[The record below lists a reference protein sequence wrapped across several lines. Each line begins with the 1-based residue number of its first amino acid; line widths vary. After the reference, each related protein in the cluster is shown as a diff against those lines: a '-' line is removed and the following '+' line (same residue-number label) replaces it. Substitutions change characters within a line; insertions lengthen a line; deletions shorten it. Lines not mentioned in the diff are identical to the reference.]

1 MEKQELRQLLDKY
14 LDNRCTDEE
23 NTLLDNWYLEF
34 ELEDL
39 PPLTDAQLEEIDSMQ
54 PPVVKSK
61 KRPPLSFYILIGI
74 AAALAITVISLAVWP
89 QIHSSRYGTDIEPG
103 SDQAVLTLSNG
114 QKINLS
120 DAKDGTLAEQGNVII
135 SKSGSGELTFKI
147 KQDEVLVNPTD
158 RAKPTDSIRG
168 KLAQVPDLNQL
179 NSVTTPRGGQY
190 AIVLPDGTKVWINAG
205 STLRFP
211 SSFIDL
217 PERRVELIGEAY
229 FEVQKATNLMDKLRK
244 RIPFIVKTSKQ
255 EVTVLG
261 THFNINCYNDEP
273 NTKTTLLEGSVRIAT
288 LPTAEGAGAARET
301 TIKPDQQA
309 VLTGSS
315 LKVNQI
321 DADDAVA
328 WKNGEF
334 MFRAESLESIMRKI
348 SRWYGVDIVYEDK
361 QVGKKLFGGTISK
374 FQKVS
379 EVLSMLEL
387 TGEVQFKIDDRTITV
402 MR

>member
-14 LDNRCTDEE
+14 KDNQCTNEE
-23 NTLLDNWYLEF
+23 YALLDNWYLEF
-34 ELEDL
+34 ELENL
-39 PPLTDAQLEEIDSMQ
+39 PPLTEAQLEEITSMQ
-54 PPVVKSK
+54 PPKVTQK
-61 KRPPLSFYILIGI
+61 KTPLTLYILIGI
-74 AAALAITVISLAVWP
+74 AAVLALMIISFAVWP

-114 QKINLS
+114 KKINLS
-120 DAKDGTLAEQGNVII
+120 DAKNGTLAEQGNVVI
-135 SKSGSGELTFKI
+135 SKSGNGELTFKI
-147 KQDEVLVNPTD
+147 KPDEVLVSPTD
-158 RAKPTDSIRG
+158 KAKPADSIRG
-168 KLAQVPDLNQL
+168 QIAQVPDLNQL
-179 NSVTTPRGGQY
+179 NSITTPRGGQY
-190 AIVLPDGTKVWINAG
+190 AIVLPDGTRVWINAG

-229 FEVQKATNLMDKLRK
+229 FEVAKATNLMDKLRK
-244 RIPFIVKTSKQ
+244 RIPFVVTTNKQ
-255 EVTVLG
+255 VVTVLG
-261 THFNINCYNDEP
+261 THFNINCYTDEP
-273 NTKTTLLEGSVRIAT
+273 NTKTTLLEGSVRITT
-288 LPTAEGAGAARET
+288 LSSTEGAGAAREI

-309 VLTGSS
+309 VLTGST
-315 LKVNQI
+315 LKVNNI
-321 DADDAVA
+321 DADDAIA

-334 MFRAESLESIMRKI
+334 MFRSESLESIMRKI
-348 SRWYGVDIVYEDK
+348 SRWYGVDVVYQDK

-387 TGEVQFKIDDRTITV
+387 TGEVQFKIDDRRITV

>member
-14 LDNRCTDEE
+14 KDNQCTDKEY
-23 NTLLDNWYLEF
+23 TLLDNWYLEF
-34 ELEDL
+34 ELDNL
-39 PPLTDAQLEEIDSMQ
+39 PPLTTAQLEEISSMQ
-54 PPVVKSK
+54 PPAIT
-61 KRPPLSFYILIGI
+61 KRKTPLIIYILVGI
-74 AAALAITVISLAVWP
+74 AAILALMVINFAVWP

-114 QKINLS
+114 KKINLS
-120 DAKDGTLAEQGNVII
+120 DAKNGTLAEQGNVVI
-135 SKSGSGELTFKI
+135 SKSGNGELTFKI
-147 KQDEVLVNPTD
+147 KPDEVLVSPTD
-158 RAKPTDSIRG
+158 KTKPTDSIRG
-168 KLAQVPDLNQL
+168 QIAQVPDLNQL
-179 NSVTTPRGGQY
+179 NSITVPRGGQY

-217 PERRVELIGEAY
+217 PERRVELTGEAY
-229 FEVQKATNLMDKLRK
+229 FEVAKATNLMDKLRK
-244 RIPFIVKTSKQ
+244 RIPFVVITNKQ
-255 EVTVLG
+255 IVTVLG
-261 THFNINCYNDEP
+261 THFNINCYTDEP
-273 NTKTTLLEGSVRIAT
+273 NTKTTLLEGSVRITT
-288 LPTAEGAGAARET
+288 LPSTEGAGAAREI

-309 VLTGSS
+309 VLTGST
-315 LKVNQI
+315 LKINNI
-321 DADDAVA
+321 DADDAIA

-334 MFRAESLESIMRKI
+334 MFRSESLESIMRKI
-348 SRWYGVDIVYEDK
+348 SRWYGVDIVYQDK

-387 TGEVQFKIDDRTITV
+387 TGEVQFKIDDRKITV

>member
-1 MEKQELRQLLDKY
+1 MEKQELKKLLDKHKQ
-14 LDNRCTDEE
+14 NQCTDED
-23 NTLLDNWYLEF
+23 NTLLENWYLKFEF
-34 ELEDL
+34 ADL
-39 PPLTDAQLEEIDSMQ
+39 PPLTDAQLEEIGSMQ
-54 PPVVKSK
+54 ALKFTPKKSL
-61 KRPPLSFYILIGI
+61 PLTLY
-74 AAALAITVISLAVWP
+74 LAIGLAAVLALTIVSLAVWP
-89 QIHSSRYGTDIEPG
+89 QIRSSRYGTDIEPG
-103 SDQAVLTLSNG
+103 SDQAILTLSNG
-114 QKINLS
+114 QKINLGA
-120 DAKDGTLAEQGNVII
+120 AKDGTLAEQGNIII
-135 SKSGSGELTFKI
+135 SKSGTGELTFKLRP
-147 KQDEVLVNPTD
+147 DAVLVDPAD
-158 RAKPTDSIRG
+158 RAKRTDSIRG
-168 KLAQVPDLNQL
+168 QIVPVPDPNQL

-229 FEVQKATNLMDKLRK
+229 FEVPKATNLMDKLRK

-261 THFNINCYNDEP
+261 THFNINCYGDEP

-288 LPTAEGAGAARET
+288 LPTTSGAGAARST

-309 VLTGSS
+309 ILIGNS

-321 DADDAVA
+321 DADDAIA

-334 MFRAESLESIMRKI
+334 MFRSESLESIMRKI

-361 QVGKKLFGGTISK
+361 HVGKKLFGGTISK

-379 EVLSMLEL
+379 EVLCMLEL
-387 TGEVQFKIDDRTITV
+387 TGEVRFKIDDRTITV